1 MVALFLGLKLRIM
14 AGAFRRSPWQ
24 IVGMVIGVLYGLFLA
39 LLVVAAL
46 VASRFIGELSLIH
59 DIVIVGGSAV
69 FFGFLV
75 FPLIFGVDDTLDPRR
90 FSLFGIPTRRL
101 AAGLL
106 LAALIG
112 IPSVVLAL
120 GAAATIV
127 TWSQNVGTVLFAVVA
142 AAAAILSC
150 VLGARVTTSVGAFLL
165 STRRSREI
173 GGVIGVL
180 LIVMISPA
188 VIMITRVDWAREGID
203 VLAGL
208 AAWLGWSPLGAVW
221 AVPAEAAIGAWGSA
235 ILRLLIAL
243 ATLAALWLA
252 WETLVAKM
260 LVTPGREAR
269 AKSYSGLGWFER
281 LPYGPAG
288 AIAARGLSYWARD
301 ARYWISLIMIP
312 LMPVIAVIA
321 LSVAGVPG
329 EFVSLLPLPVMC
341 LFLGWSMHN
350 DVAYDG
356 TAIWLHVASGTR
368 GIHDRIGRLVPVVV
382 VGVPL
387 LVVGSV
393 VTGIAHGDW
402 SVLPAVVGVGV
413 ALLFS
418 GLGLSSV
425 FSALLP
431 YPATR
436 PGDSPFTQPQN
447 TGATAALIQSV
458 SFFAVMVWSGP
469 AIAFGVLGLMFGTE
483 GWFMTSLVVGV
494 AMGTLALVGG
504 VLIGSRV
511 FDRRGPELMSLAAR
525 NA

>member
-14 AGAFRRSPWQ
+14 AGSFRRSPWQ
-24 IVGMVIGVLYGLFLA
+24 IVGMAIGVLYGLFI
-39 LLVVAAL
+39 AAL
-46 VASRFIGELSLIH
+46 VVVALIAARFVGDLALVH
-59 DIVIVGGSAV
+59 DIVIVGGAAI

-90 FSLFGIPTRRL
+90 FSLFGIPNRQL

-112 IPSVVLAL
+112 IPSIVLAL
-120 GAAATIV
+120 GALATIV
-127 TWSQNVGTVLFAVVA
+127 TWSHSAGSVAIAVIA
-142 AAAAILSC
+142 AAAAVLSC

-165 STRRSREI
+165 ATRRSREI

-188 VIMITRVDWAREGID
+188 VMMITRVDWAHEGVD

-208 AAWLGWSPLGAVW
+208 AGWLGWTPLGAVW
-221 AVPAEAAIGAWGSA
+221 AAPADAAMGGWGSA
-235 ILRLLIAL
+235 LLRLLIAL
-243 ATLAALWLA
+243 ATLGLLWLA
-252 WETLVAKM
+252 WEALVARM

-269 AKSYSGLGWFER
+269 AKAYSGLGWFER
-281 LPYGPAG
+281 MPHGPAG
-288 AIAARGLSYWARD
+288 AIAARELSYWARD
-301 ARYWISLIMIP
+301 ARYWIALVMIP
-312 LMPVIAVIA
+312 LMPIIAVVA

-329 EFVSLLPLPVMC
+329 NVVSLLPLPVMC

-368 GIHDRIGRLVPVVV
+368 GIHDRLGRLVPVVV
-382 VGVPL
+382 IGVPL

-393 VTGIAHGDW
+393 VTGLAYGDW
-402 SVLPAVVGVGV
+402 AVLPAVFGVGTV
-413 ALLFS
+413 LLTS

-447 TGATAALIQSV
+447 MGATAALIQSA
-458 SFFAVMVWSGP
+458 SFFAVALWSAP
-469 AIAFGVLGLMFGTE
+469 AIAFGVLGIVFGG
-483 GWFMTSLVVGV
+483 GWFVASLITGVVMGLAVLV
-494 AMGTLALVGG
+494 AG
-504 VLIGSRV
+504 VLIGSKV
-511 FDRRGPELMSLAAR
+511 FDRRGPELMSFATR